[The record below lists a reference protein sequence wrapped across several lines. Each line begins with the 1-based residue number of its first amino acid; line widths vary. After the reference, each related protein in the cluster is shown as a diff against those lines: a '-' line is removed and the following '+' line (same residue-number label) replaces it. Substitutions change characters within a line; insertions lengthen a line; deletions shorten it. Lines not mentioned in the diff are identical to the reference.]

1 MIESPVRTSPTP
13 TSPAANSTTRLS
25 QASDTT
31 TRASQPA
38 AGTTRRSYE
47 RAPSVI
53 PPHQLRRRPYYFV
66 AALCTIATTA
76 GCILGWPSMRV
87 VLEGEG
93 LLASGCVLGDE
104 RGGRLFY
111 VAGLCKSQELRLGL
125 TYTIASWAAQ
135 GGRLFAGLALDAY
148 GCRVTVT
155 VSLLLCALGTSI
167 VALSIADP
175 AGRSEAPMRPWI
187 LQTTQHGIGGSG
199 SSTSL
204 PTQHLHA
211 ARALSPRRSSSPA
224 SRSASS
230 CSRSAARASRYRCS
244 RSRRSSPRTAP
255 SSPLRS
261 PARCSSRRACTC
273 SSSCCSAPARACW
286 SCCSCTPASAYASR
300 PARRWPGQ
308 PHVAPPAG
316 VSRGQ
321 PRLGAPC
328 IWPALPFTV
337 HAPVEVVE
345 EVQRRSRRE
354 GSAAVTAAPARADP
368 AAVPPKGYVPLRRR
382 TFREQVGSRQYALLV
397 LIFTVHLL
405 QCQFL
410 LGNVGTQLDEKGDDG
425 TARITFS
432 ACLSLTILVS
442 PLVGHFIDRFGFVVS
457 FAVINSIFL
466 AISVLLLLPSLAAQ
480 YVMAV
485 LNAISRVSLWSCFF
499 SYTGATFSFYHFGK
513 LAGGGLL
520 LAATVSLLQFP
531 LLDLTLGPFEGDFT
545 FVNALFAGM
554 SCALYPAIFWLARIE
569 ARRLTEEIAVAA
581 SKPPDLPSSVETI

>member
-1 MIESPVRTSPTP
+1 
-13 TSPAANSTTRLS
+13 
-25 QASDTT
+25 
-31 TRASQPA
+31 
-38 AGTTRRSYE
+38 
-47 RAPSVI
+47 
-53 PPHQLRRRPYYFV
+53 
-66 AALCTIATTA
+66 
-76 GCILGWPSMRV
+76 MRV

-93 LLASGCVLGDE
+93 LLASGCVLGEE

-135 GGRLFAGLALDAY
+135 GGRLFAGLALDAC

-175 AGRSEAPMRPWI
+175 AGRSEA
-187 LQTTQHGIGGSG
+187 LQQSGLTIGFFMLALGGSG
-199 SSTSL
+199 VSLSLQSVAALFPAHRSLVTTALTGALQLSSGVYVLFELLQRAGASVL
-204 PTQHLHA
+204 VMLLVHA
-211 ARALSPRRSSSPA
+211 GVCLCFAAGALLAWPA
-224 SRSASS
+224 SRRAT
-230 CSRSAARASRYRCS
+230 RRGAA
-244 RSRRSSPRTAP
+244 P
-255 SSPLRS
+255 
-261 PARCSSRRACTC
+261 
-273 SSSCCSAPARACW
+273 
-286 SCCSCTPASAYASR
+286 
-300 PARRWPGQ
+300 
-308 PHVAPPAG
+308 VAP
-316 VSRGQ
+316 
-321 PRLGAPC
+321 
-328 IWPALPFTV
+328 
-337 HAPVEVVE
+337 
-345 EVQRRSRRE
+345 RR
-354 GSAAVTAAPARADP
+354 
-368 AAVPPKGYVPLRRR
+368 
-382 TFREQVGSRQYALLV
+382 VGSRQYALLV

-442 PLVGHFIDRFGFVVS
+442 PLVGHFIDRFGFAVS

-545 FVNALFAGM
+545 FVNALFAAM

>member
-1 MIESPVRTSPTP
+1 MLALGGSGVS
-13 TSPAANSTTRLS
+13 LS
-25 QASDTT
+25 LQS
-31 TRASQPA
+31 
-38 AGTTRRSYE
+38 
-47 RAPSVI
+47 
-53 PPHQLRRRPYYFV
+53 V
-66 AALCTIATTA
+66 AALFPAHRSLVTTA
-76 GCILGWPSMRV
+76 LTGALQLSSGVYLLFELLQRAGAS
-87 VLEGEG
+87 VLVM
-93 LLASGCVLGDE
+93 LLV
-104 RGGRLFY
+104 
-111 VAGLCKSQELRLGL
+111 
-125 TYTIASWAAQ
+125 
-135 GGRLFAGLALDAY
+135 
-148 GCRVTVT
+148 
-155 VSLLLCALGTSI
+155 
-167 VALSIADP
+167 
-175 AGRSEAPMRPWI
+175 
-187 LQTTQHGIGGSG
+187 H
-199 SSTSL
+199 
-204 PTQHLHA
+204 
-211 ARALSPRRSSSPA
+211 
-224 SRSASS
+224 
-230 CSRSAARASRYRCS
+230 
-244 RSRRSSPRTAP
+244 
-255 SSPLRS
+255 
-261 PARCSSRRACTC
+261 
-273 SSSCCSAPARACW
+273 
-286 SCCSCTPASAYASR
+286 
-300 PARRWPGQ
+300 
-308 PHVAPPAG
+308 AG
-316 VSRGQ
+316 VC
-321 PRLGAPC
+321 LCFAAGAPC

-466 AISVLLLLPSLAAQ
+466 AISILLLLPSLAAQ

-545 FVNALFAGM
+545 FVNALFAAM

>member
-1 MIESPVRTSPTP
+1 M
-13 TSPAANSTTRLS
+13 
-25 QASDTT
+25 
-31 TRASQPA
+31 
-38 AGTTRRSYE
+38 RRSYE

-53 PPHQLRRRPYYFV
+53 PPHQLRRRPYYFA

-93 LLASGCVLGDE
+93 LLASGCTLGEE

-167 VALSIADP
+167 VALSIANP

-187 LQTTQHGIGGSG
+187 LQTGA
-199 SSTSL
+199 STSL
-204 PTQHLHA
+204 PTQHLYA
-211 ARALSPRRSSSPA
+211 ARALSPQALQQSGLTIGFFMLALGGSGVSLSLQSVAALFPAHRSLVTTALTGALQLSSGVYVLFELLQRAGA
-224 SRSASS
+224 SV
-230 CSRSAARASRYRCS
+230 
-244 RSRRSSPRTAP
+244 PVM
-255 SSPLRS
+255 LLV
-261 PARCSSRRACTC
+261 
-273 SSSCCSAPARACW
+273 
-286 SCCSCTPASAYASR
+286 
-300 PARRWPGQ
+300 
-308 PHVAPPAG
+308 HAG
-316 VSRGQ
+316 VC
-321 PRLGAPC
+321 LCCAAGAPC

-345 EVQRRSRRE
+345 EVQRWSRRE

-397 LIFTVHLL
+397 LIFSVLLL

-442 PLVGHFIDRFGFVVS
+442 PLVGHFIDRFGFAVS

-545 FVNALFAGM
+545 FVNALFAAM
-554 SCALYPAIFWLARIE
+554 SCALYPAIFGLARIE

-581 SKPPDLPSSVETI
+581 SKPQDDLPSSAETI